1 MRSCA
6 AEKMKILFLHP
17 NFPAQFRHLATVLGK
32 ESQNTVVYATNRR
45 EGQIKGV
52 NKVVY
57 EKSRTVRPETH
68 HYVRPLENAVL
79 EAQGVY
85 RVAQK
90 LKDQGFYPDVV
101 YGHSGW
107 GPTLFMKDI
116 FPKAPLLC
124 YFEWYYNAYGSDAS
138 FDPSDPINADDE
150 ARIRIKNAPILLD
163 LVGCDRGL
171 SPTQWQRSQFPPE
184 LQSKLKVHH
193 DGIDTA
199 YFRPVADAKLHLP
212 RINLDLSREQ
222 EIVTYVARGMEPYR
236 GFPQLIET
244 ISILQKKRPQCQFVI
259 VGKNRVAYGK
269 NLPNGKTYKEEM
281 LRKFPLDLNRVHF
294 TDLLPYDEYL
304 QVLQA
309 SSVHIYLTRPF
320 VLSWSMLEALA
331 TGCLIVASDTAPV
344 KEVIEDN
351 VNGLLVNFFDPKQIS
366 DRVIEALD
374 NQERMAG
381 VRAKARETVLQRYDL
396 ANLLPQHLQWVKDS
410 VVDRQ
415 S

>member
-1 MRSCA
+1 
-6 AEKMKILFLHP
+6 MKILFLHP
-17 NFPAQFRHLATVLGK
+17 NFPAQFRHLATVLGQDR
-32 ESQNTVVYATNRR
+32 QNTVVFATNRP
-45 EGQIKGV
+45 EGKIAGV

-79 EAQGVY
+79 EAQAVY
-85 RVAQK
+85 RIAQK

-107 GPTLFMKDI
+107 GPTLFMKDV
-116 FPKAPLLC
+116 FSKATLLC

-163 LVGCDRGL
+163 LASCDRGL
-171 SPTQWQRSQFPPE
+171 SPTQWQRAQFPSE
-184 LQSKLKVHH
+184 LQSKIKVHH
-193 DGIDTA
+193 DGIDTS
-199 YFRPVADAKLHLP
+199 YFKPLPNAKLYLP
-212 RINLDLSREQ
+212 RINLDLTNVP
-222 EIVTYVARGMEPYR
+222 EIITYVARGMEPYR
-236 GFPQLIET
+236 GFPQFIET
-244 ISILQKKRPQCQFVI
+244 IYLLQKKRPECHFVI
-259 VGKNRVAYGK
+259 VGKDRVAYGK
-269 NLPNGKTYKEEM
+269 NLPDGKTYKQAM
-281 LRKFPLDLNRVHF
+281 LEKFPLDMNRVHF
-294 TDLLPYDEYL
+294 TELLPYDEYL

-344 KEVIEDN
+344 TEVIRNN
-351 VNGLLVNFFDPKQIS
+351 VNGLLVNFFDPEQIC

-374 NQERMAG
+374 KPKKMAVIRER
-381 VRAKARETVLQRYDL
+381 ARETILKNYDL
-396 ANLLPQHLQWVKDS
+396 AKLLPQHLQWIKNAAKL
-410 VVDRQ
+410 
-415 S
+415 